1 MTATMTMT
9 RKQHHTMPLPSAAAI
24 KHSQKLIAHLL
35 KLIAQQ
41 HGWIGFDQY
50 MQTALY
56 APGLGYYQS
65 GSHKIGA
72 AGDFITAPEITPL
85 FSQCLAEQIAP
96 ILSALD
102 QPIIFE
108 LGAGSG
114 KMAAD
119 ILLQL
124 QRQHALPHAYWILEP
139 SADLQA
145 RQQAY
150 LTEQLPDF
158 VAQIQWLR
166 HLPDQDFNGLIIG
179 NEVLD
184 ALPVKRFQVSQQTIY
199 ELGVSFD
206 GERLQW
212 QRGQPLTLPAALPH
226 CAQWPEQFTSEINTQ
241 LLNWLA
247 SISAHL
253 QQGAMLFLDYGY
265 SAREYYHPDRCH
277 GTLSCYYRHYKHDD
291 PFVYPGLQDITASVD
306 FSALAQAA
314 IDCDLTVAGYTTQA
328 LFLAVNQ
335 IDKLTQ
341 DCLAAHPDNNTQT
354 LAKIRQLMLPEAMG
368 ETVKVMALIKGEDI
382 NCFEQWVDMRHQL

>member
-1 MTATMTMT
+1 MTAIMTT
-9 RKQHHTMPLPSAAAI
+9 IRKQHHNMPPPSAAAI
-24 KHSQKLIAHLL
+24 QHSQKLIAHLSQ
-35 KLIAQQ
+35 LITQQ

-50 MQTALY
+50 MQAALY

-65 GSHKIGA
+65 GNHKIGA
-72 AGDFITAPEITPL
+72 AGDFVTAPEITPL
-85 FSQCLAEQIAP
+85 FGQCLAEQIAP

-124 QRQHALPHAYWILEP
+124 QRQHTLPDAYWILEP

-145 RQQAY
+145 RQKAY

-158 VAQIQWLR
+158 VTQIHWLR

-179 NEVLD
+179 NEVID
-184 ALPVKRFQVSQQTIY
+184 ALPVKRFEVSQGEAY
-199 ELGVSFD
+199 ELGVNFD
-206 GERLQW
+206 GDRFQW
-212 QRGQPLTLPAALPH
+212 QRGQPLTLPVALPH
-226 CAQWPEQFTSEINTQ
+226 STQWPEQFTSEINTQ
-241 LLNWLA
+241 LPDWLA
-247 SISAHL
+247 SISSHL
-253 QQGAMLFLDYGY
+253 QQGVMLFLDYGY
-265 SAREYYHPDRCH
+265 AAREYYHPERCH
-277 GTLSCYYRHYKHDD
+277 GTLGCYYRHCKHDD

-306 FSALAQAA
+306 FTALAQAA

-328 LFLAVNQ
+328 LFLAVNK
-335 IDKLTQ
+335 IDQLTQ
-341 DCLAAHPDNNTQT
+341 DGLAAHPDSNTQT

-368 ETVKVMALIKGEDI
+368 ESVKVMALTKRWDAG
-382 NCFEQWVDMRHQL
+382 CFDDWVDRCHQL